1 MLYKPQQ
8 LHNVHWFFF
17 FARGFCFRRK
27 CHKHTH
33 TQCTSTSL
41 QRAVDIPDAS
51 LLLICWWFQS
61 WPPDD
66 DDDEKNLPGDKQKR
80 EEKKSGG
87 KIIIKVS
94 DYTGEFIYI
103 WNSNCVL
110 IKTNMKLMPPSIRH
124 SGEIKSKFNRTLI
137 TVHFYSQ
144 PFFFFWAL
152 IVYGAKRGFFG
163 TYTVF
168 GDMRIT
174 INERY
179 CRCYLHRE
187 RHKKRANVF
196 ILTYYAEQN
205 HYCNVRH
212 KHTQREYLV
221 MWNSRRAHNSLL
233 CF

>member
-1 MLYKPQQ
+1 MVILCRFGFGFVLVQ
-8 LHNVHWFFF
+8 LPTNRIFRNNVFFVVFDALQATTITQCPLIFF

-80 EEKKSGG
+80 EKVKSGG

-103 WNSNCVL
+103 
-110 IKTNMKLMPPSIRH
+110 
-124 SGEIKSKFNRTLI
+124 
-137 TVHFYSQ
+137 
-144 PFFFFWAL
+144 
-152 IVYGAKRGFFG
+152 
-163 TYTVF
+163 
-168 GDMRIT
+168 
-174 INERY
+174 
-179 CRCYLHRE
+179 
-187 RHKKRANVF
+187 
-196 ILTYYAEQN
+196 
-205 HYCNVRH
+205 
-212 KHTQREYLV
+212 
-221 MWNSRRAHNSLL
+221 
-233 CF
+233 